1 MNIDNVLKLIP
12 ELNEEQL
19 FNLVDELSE
28 NRDGNTDAEMI
39 PALLAINTRL
49 DLIIERRKML
59 HKYLR

>member
-19 FNLVDELSE
+19 FSLVDELSE